1 MRRPGQGKPTNLL
14 RPLRE
19 LSDAEVLV
27 EIGPD
32 KEGVDSSP
40 DPVDGVGEAQNDHPG
55 FLALLGLLLGAVAAA
70 GSSGQGS
77 EGKRKLC
84 LAEQWPPGAPGA
96 QRWARPDP
104 SAARDR
110 GRA

>member
-77 EGKRKLC
+77 EGKR
-84 LAEQWPPGAPGA
+84 EQWPPGAPGA